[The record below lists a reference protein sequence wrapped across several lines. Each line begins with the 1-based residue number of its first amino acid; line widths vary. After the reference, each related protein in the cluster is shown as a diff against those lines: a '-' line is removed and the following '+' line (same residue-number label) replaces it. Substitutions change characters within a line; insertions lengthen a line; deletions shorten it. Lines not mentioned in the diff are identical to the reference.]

1 MRLNVRVVV
10 WSSADLGEGAGSS
23 AVSVV
28 ESTGLILILGIILI
42 GQICN
47 IRS

>member
-10 WSSADLGEGAGSS
+10 WSSADLGGEAGLS
-23 AVSVV
+23 AVSVAG
-28 ESTGLILILGIILI
+28 STGLILILEIILI